1 MDELDDTDD
10 SIDSDVEEAFGK
22 EIYMAAMLYRHC
34 EVIKQGLRDEFP
46 KLQIT
51 RAEVEVYEYIDG
63 KRWTIEV
70 DVLRDAHEY
79 SIVINAHDPE
89 RTKSPYKPSDGVDVQ
104 VTTKGIEVLLAVM
117 HEGTVGVQVGIPP
130 KMQPVGRL
138 VVAAAVQ
145 LCAFTAAIITG
156 NKAHELTFIE
166 AVNTSLRREL
176 KKRAERN

>member
-1 MDELDDTDD
+1 MDD
-10 SIDSDVEEAFGK
+10 SADFDAEEAFGK

-51 RAEVEVYEYIDG
+51 RAESGIYPEE

-156 NKAHELTFIE
+156 DKSHELTFIE